1 VPVKEKII
9 CLLKGIALLLAVG
22 YLFYGKI
29 IYGIFLMPYLY
40 VYYGNSKKQ
49 YVRRVQDDKIRQFKD
64 GMMALNSA
72 LSAGYSIENSFREA
86 LGELRVL
93 YGRQAH
99 IVKGFE
105 QIVHKLAM
113 NGNVEEA
120 LKKFAEDM
128 DVEDARY
135 FAEVFC
141 YAKRSG
147 GDMTAIIRKTTEN
160 LNGKLE
166 VKREISTLI
175 TGKRMEQKVMNIVPF
190 AIILYIRMAAGEFI
204 QALYGN
210 TAGVLVMTGCLGV
223 YVLSIRWAE
232 KIIDIEV

>member
-1 VPVKEKII
+1 MPVKEKII